1 MAADKLKYS
10 DLDSGALDQLIA
22 NLREAKKEYDNLIES
37 QKEVLKQSNKLAQS
51 ESKVFDNVEKIKNT
65 EEAIQKVEK
74 AVKELDTLE
83 KQRLKTEKALLE
95 LDDERAKQNAILAE
109 QLKAKRKA
117 LREEAKAA
125 TELDNAYKNLT
136 KKTNEAQAEFKKLA
150 VQFGINSKE
159 AREAGKNFDKLDAQL
174 REVNDAARDGRR
186 DVGRYQLATEKLNN
200 SLKKFGVGAGAI
212 LVITKA
218 FEGLQNVIGNN
229 AEAGAGLEKVLGSV
243 TVSFTVL
250 LSRIVKAFPIFIN
263 IVKDGFNSLTNG
275 FKESLLELKI
285 FWAETKSVFGSG
297 SEEIN
302 KLKKELAL
310 LQKESKGS
318 GATFDDLTGAFKG
331 MGDEIVSTI
340 EKNNRLIDSTLA
352 SRKAVITYQ
361 ETINGLL
368 KTQAQQQAAADNE
381 NNSLLDRIKSQKEL
395 QKTTALI
402 NIEEKKIAAERVKLA
417 EQNLGVF
424 NQSIDAREA
433 LAQANTDFIA
443 LEVEQEAERQAQ
455 LTELSTLEADVLEQ
469 RLDFLID
476 NFDNQ
481 KTINERIIADEK
493 STFEERQRLLAQNEK
508 LSIESYDAQLQAF
521 NERLAEQGKGQLD
534 FEKLVNESDSRLIAQ
549 EALNA
554 GLSERLTTRLLEVI
568 RERRT
573 VIQDNVEATNDLND
587 ATKDSNDLEK
597 ETILNTEILNK
608 LKEDGVDVELVLQQL
623 EEKRLSL
630 EIQNLQTRIALAKVG
645 SEERIKLEKDL
656 SEKLLEEQQARL
668 EKEKEKEE
676 KAAEKRK
683 EIQEGVASF
692 LEKLN
697 QKVFDN
703 KISKLDEEIDKEKER
718 EDQLRELAR
727 QGVQDAENNLA
738 VTQKRQAELE
748 REREQALKRQKAFEL
763 GLAAARAY
771 SANVATGDG
780 NALVKTITDISLL
793 EAFIDNLAGFYEG
806 TDLVKNDLNPTVKG
820 KDGYVIRVDGD
831 ERIFNPAQNKAVSS
845 LGSNLNNWEL
855 VRLAQVGKSLDS
867 QTSNLGDSA
876 AVLQGLNSVKRAIE
890 SKPVNMGI
898 DYDKI
903 QDSLTYTYQQ
913 KGRITKKHYKKA
925 QGFLSKPD

>member
-1 MAADKLKYS
+1 M
-10 DLDSGALDQLIA
+10 G
-22 NLREAKKEYDNLIES
+22 
-37 QKEVLKQSNKLAQS
+37 
-51 ESKVFDNVEKIKNT
+51 T
-65 EEAIQKVEK
+65 
-74 AVKELDTLE
+74 
-83 KQRLKTEKALLE
+83 
-95 LDDERAKQNAILAE
+95 
-109 QLKAKRKA
+109 
-117 LREEAKAA
+117 
-125 TELDNAYKNLT
+125 
-136 KKTNEAQAEFKKLA
+136 
-150 VQFGINSKE
+150 
-159 AREAGKNFDKLDAQL
+159 
-174 REVNDAARDGRR
+174 
-186 DVGRYQLATEKLNN
+186 
-200 SLKKFGVGAGAI
+200 
-212 LVITKA
+212 IT
-218 FEGLQNVIGNN
+218 
-229 AEAGAGLEKVLGSV
+229 V
-243 TVSFTVL
+243 TFTVL
-250 LSRIVKAFPIFIN
+250 LSRLVKAFPLLISL
-263 IVKDGFNSLTNG
+263 VKDSFSGIKVF
-275 FKESLLELKI
+275 FKEMQLSYLETTNILGRNSDQIK
-285 FWAETKSVFGSG
+285 V
-297 SEEIN
+297 
-302 KLKKELAL
+302 LKKEITDLQAAQKGNVNTTTELA
-310 LQKESKGS
+310 K
-318 GATFDDLTGAFKG
+318 AFEG
-331 MGDEIVSTI
+331 MGEEIVSTI
-340 EKNNRLIDSTLA
+340 EKNNKLVDSTLA
-352 SRKAVITYQ
+352 SRKRVIQYQ
-361 ETINGLL
+361 NAINGLI
-368 KTQAQQQAAADNE
+368 KTQAELQAAADNE
-381 NNSLLDRIKSQKEL
+381 NNSLLDRIKAQKEL

-424 NQSIDAREA
+424 NQSIDAREQ

-481 KTINERIIADEK
+481 KTVNERIIAYEK
-493 STFEERQRLLAQNEK
+493 STFEERQRLLAENEK
-508 LSIESYDAQLQAF
+508 LATESYDAQLQAF

-587 ATKDSNDLEK
+587 AVKDSNDLEK

-630 EIQNLQTRIALAKVG
+630 EIKNLQTRIALAKIG
-645 SEERIKLEKDL
+645 SEERIKLEKEL
-656 SEKLLEEQQARL
+656 SEKLLEEQQSRL
-668 EKEKEKEE
+668 EKEKEQEE
-676 KAAEKRK
+676 KAVEKRK

-697 QKVFDN
+697 EKVFT
-703 KISKLDEEIDKEKER
+703 KRISKIEEAIDKEKER
-718 EDQLRELAR
+718 EEQLRELAR
-727 QGVQDAENNLA
+727 QGIQDAENNLA

-806 TDLVKNDLNPTVKG
+806 TDLVKNDLSPTVKG

-831 ERIFNPAQNKAVSS
+831 ERILNPAQNKAVKS

-867 QTSNLGDSA
+867 QTSNLGDNL
-876 AVLQGLNSVKRAIE
+876 AVLNAVNGVKKAIE
-890 SKPVNMGI
+890 SKPSYMGV
-898 DYDKI
+898 DYDKM

-913 KGRITKKHYKKA
+913 KGRITRKHYKKA
-925 QGFLSKPD
+925 QGFLSKPN